1 MSEHTSSTWVDKTRG
16 ERQDSY
22 QRDQNYYSSKAQFKN
37 AHTSLG
43 WPAHVL
49 HIVAMLT
56 PVIAGEFIEAPATY
70 KKVVRLTSVGVAA
83 GFEGLHAY
91 REEQR
96 RKETEARLEDCRNS
110 KGVG

>member
-1 MSEHTSSTWVDKTRG
+1 MNQHTSATWVDRTRD
-16 ERQDSY
+16 EREDSY
-22 QRDQNYYSSKAQFKN
+22 QRDQNYYTAKAQFKN

-49 HIVAMLT
+49 HIIAMLS

-70 KKVVRLTSVGVAA
+70 KKVVRLTSIGVAA

-91 REEQR
+91 SEEQR
-96 RKETEARLEDCRNS
+96 RKRIEERLQDCRDNRTRD
-110 KGVG
+110 